1 MIMHKI
7 SNIHVYIYAMT
18 KYITSWSIGWM
29 VKELVCGCR
38 NEGSIIF
45 NDILNL
51 VLIDDNITTCVLND
65 YILLF
70 EI

>member
-1 MIMHKI
+1 
-7 SNIHVYIYAMT
+7 
-18 KYITSWSIGWM
+18 M
-29 VKELVCGCR
+29 VKELVCGCGR
-38 NEGSIIF
+38 EGSILF

-51 VLIDDNITTCVLND
+51 VLIDDKITTCVLND